1 MLNHVVTF
9 KWKQDISDEH
19 IQSFHEALSA
29 VSENVPEVVEYRYGR
44 DLALKPGSGDYAIS
58 ATFEDVPD
66 FRTYLAH
73 PDHVRLVQEFIS
85 VMAESYSSVQIEFA
99 SR

>member
-9 KWKQDISDEH
+9 KWKQDIGDEH
-19 IQSFHEALSA
+19 IQSFHDALSA
-29 VSENVPEVVEYRYGR
+29 VSKNIPEVVEYRHGR